1 MEHVSYPEIP
11 AQAPIKVPFL
21 GCEDDTYDGLEFE
34 GFPERKRWMSERRSS
49 AWLNCEDEEA
59 GRRAQLWLYFGTL
72 SAVLGTTVDTNC
84 FFQRDR
90 QTSRPSLSSTHL
102 LPLLRQHQSAF
113 SAESLGRVITVI
125 KEATLQHSF
134 LEQRVTDGSG
144 NLALVSCA
152 ISVLLQTLG
161 SAALKRKDAG
171 SWRIP
176 APKAIRNRM
185 ITSGW
190 CRYLV
195 ELLSRKYSCTVLY
208 YLSGNSAATGGFSH
222 DLCTESHCVM
232 HSMDEA
238 LYEPLHTEKGCACS
252 LDGPSSG
259 EVASIIE
266 AGEIPLVSCWLSPCQ
281 QLCFELVKAEPR
293 TRYVAISHVWSGGLG
308 NPHSNTIATCQLR
321 RLYEICGQTLRDSR
335 PFEALSACT
344 FSATQ
349 RKVHFWLDTLCIPV
363 GDENQGAK
371 KISIAR
377 MSRIYSE
384 ATRVLVL
391 DVDLQK
397 VTSKDINAEQLLSRI
412 ICSSWMYRCWTLQ
425 EASLSR
431 PQTCCFQFS
440 DKTVTAQNISAAA
453 KILPPLEIR
462 NPRLSKRWSVKE
474 LANVLRDLKDV
485 GFGRKS
491 RETMWSFK
499 NQATLQADAFSA
511 TWNNFLGRAS
521 TKEGDIYR
529 IFAAMQDFKASLFRE
544 VPDELRMRA
553 ILKGHA
559 FLPLDLF
566 FSGAIA
572 TSETGD
578 DTDNNAGSSWVPSLP
593 SGRPVDCQV
602 GYLRMH
608 TDYSVVQSCRVK
620 SLLIRLGNQASQ
632 NFSILVRSGAHTEQV
647 FIEIGQSDAHQ
658 RQETAHHQQE
668 RSDPSH
674 CILFPD
680 DSGTLRNAAIWYNRG
695 GALFEVVSLNAK
707 TVHLSYRHAV
717 QVLAYDKLD
726 PDHSPQVTLDGDPLS
741 QGCQMF
747 IDCGQYS
754 FLKIPAATSSVISEL
769 CLLT

>member
-1 MEHVSYPEIP
+1 MEHISYPALP
-11 AQAPIKVPFL
+11 AQASIKVPFV
-21 GCEDDTYDGLEFE
+21 CCDDDIYDGLEFE
-34 GFPERKRWMSERRSS
+34 GFPARKGWMTERRSP
-49 AWLNCEDEEA
+49 AWLNCADEEA

-72 SAVLGTTVDTNC
+72 SAVLGKVVDTNC
-84 FFQRDR
+84 FLERNSR
-90 QTSRPSLSSTHL
+90 TSTPSLSSTDL
-102 LPLLRQHQSAF
+102 LTLLRRHQSAF
-113 SAESLGRVITVI
+113 SAEGLGRIITII
-125 KEATLQHSF
+125 KEATLHHSF
-134 LEQRVTDGSG
+134 LERRVTDGSS

-161 SAALKRKDAG
+161 SAAINREDAG

-176 APKAIRNRM
+176 PPKAIRQRM
-185 ITSGW
+185 TTSGW

-208 YLSGNSAATGGFSH
+208 YLSGNSSPTGGFSH
-222 DLCTESHCVM
+222 DLCTESHCLM

-238 LYEPLHTEKGCACS
+238 SYKPLHTEKGCACS
-252 LDGPSSG
+252 LVGPSSR

-266 AGEIPLVSCWLSPCQ
+266 ADEIPLISCSRSPGQ
-281 QLCFELVKAEPR
+281 APRVELAKAEPG

-308 NPHSNTIATCQLR
+308 NPHSNKIASCQLR
-321 RLYEICGQTLRDSR
+321 RLYEICGQTLHESR
-335 PFEALSACT
+335 PFESLT
-344 FSATQ
+344 DRIFSKAQ

-363 GDENQGAK
+363 GDENRGAK

-397 VTSKDINAEQLLSRI
+397 VTSKDMNAEQLLSRI
-412 ICSSWMYRCWTLQ
+412 VCSSWMYRCWTLQ

-431 PQTCCFQFS
+431 PQTCSFQFS
-440 DKTVTAQNISAAA
+440 DRIVTAQAISRAA
-453 KILPPLEIR
+453 KSLPYLDIR
-462 NPRLSKRWSVKE
+462 SPRLIKRWSVKE

-485 GFGRKS
+485 GFGPKS

-529 IFAAMQDFKASLFRE
+529 VFAAMQDFKASLFRE
-544 VPDELRMRA
+544 VPDKLRMRA

-572 TSETGD
+572 KSQTGD

-608 TDYSVVQSCRVK
+608 TNYSV
-620 SLLIRLGNQASQ
+620 L
-632 NFSILVRSGAHTEQV
+632 
-647 FIEIGQSDAHQ
+647 
-658 RQETAHHQQE
+658 
-668 RSDPSH
+668 
-674 CILFPD
+674 
-680 DSGTLRNAAIWYNRG
+680 
-695 GALFEVVSLNAK
+695 
-707 TVHLSYRHAV
+707 
-717 QVLAYDKLD
+717 
-726 PDHSPQVTLDGDPLS
+726 
-741 QGCQMF
+741 
-747 IDCGQYS
+747 
-754 FLKIPAATSSVISEL
+754 
-769 CLLT
+769 

>member
-1 MEHVSYPEIP
+1 MEHISYPEIP

-21 GCEDDTYDGLEFE
+21 GWEDDTYDGLEFE
-34 GFPERKRWMSERRSS
+34 EFPERKGWMSERRSS

-72 SAVLGTTVDTNC
+72 SAVVGKVVDTSC
-84 FFQRDR
+84 FLQRDS
-90 QTSRPSLSSTHL
+90 QTSRPSLSSTDL
-102 LPLLRQHQSAF
+102 LPLLRRHQSAF
-113 SAESLGRVITVI
+113 SAERLGRIITII

-134 LEQRVTDGSG
+134 LEQRVTDESS

-152 ISVLLQTLG
+152 ISALLQTLG
-161 SAALKRKDAG
+161 SAALKREDAG
-171 SWRIP
+171 SWRVP
-176 APKAIRNRM
+176 PPKAIRQRM

-190 CRYLV
+190 CHYLV
-195 ELLSRKYSCTVLY
+195 ELLSRKYSCAVLY

-222 DLCTESHCVM
+222 DLCTESHCLM
-232 HSMDEA
+232 HSMDEGS
-238 LYEPLHTEKGCACS
+238 YKPLHTEEGCACS
-252 LDGPSSG
+252 LVGPSSR

-266 AGEIPLVSCWLSPCQ
+266 AGEIPLISCSISPGQ
-281 QLCFELVKAEPR
+281 DPRLELVKAEPG

-308 NPHSNTIATCQLR
+308 NPHANKIATCQLR
-321 RLYEICGQTLRDSR
+321 RLYEICGQTLHESR
-335 PFEALSACT
+335 LFEAWT
-344 FSATQ
+344 NRIFSKGQ
-349 RKVHFWLDTLCIPV
+349 GKVHFWLDTMCIPV
-363 GDENQGAK
+363 GNENQGAK

-397 VTSKDINAEQLLSRI
+397 VISKDMDAEQLLSRI
-412 ICSSWMYRCWTLQ
+412 VCSSWMYRCWTLQ

-440 DKTVTAQNISAAA
+440 DRTVTAQEISRAA
-453 KILPPLEIR
+453 KILPDLDIR
-462 NPRLSKRWSVKE
+462 NPRLSNRWSVKE
-474 LANVLRDLKDV
+474 PTSVLQDLKDV

-499 NQATLQADAFSA
+499 NQASLQADAFSA

-566 FSGAIA
+566 FSGAIEARA
-572 TSETGD
+572 TGEQIGTNTG
-578 DTDNNAGSSWVPSLP
+578 GGWVPSLP

-602 GYLRMH
+602 GYVQMH
-608 TDYSVVQSCRVK
+608 TDYSVVQSRRIK
-620 SLLIRLGNQASQ
+620 TLLIRPGGPAPQS
-632 NFSILVRSGAHTEQV
+632 FSVLVRSGTHTEQV
-647 FIEIGQSDAHQ
+647 FIEHGQSDAD
-658 RQETAHHQQE
+658 RREERPHHQQE
-668 RSDPSH
+668 RSDTSH

-680 DSGTLRNAAIWYNRG
+680 DSGSLRNAAVWHNRG
-695 GALFEVVSLNAK
+695 GALFEVVSHDAK
-707 TVHLSYRHAV
+707 TIHLIYQYAV
-717 QVLAYDKLD
+717 QVLAYNKFESAQ
-726 PDHSPQVTLDGDPLS
+726 SPQVIFEGDSLS
-741 QGCQMF
+741 HDCQIF
-747 IDCGQYS
+747 IDCGQCS
-754 FLKIPAATSSVISEL
+754 PLKMRVVT
-769 CLLT
+769 